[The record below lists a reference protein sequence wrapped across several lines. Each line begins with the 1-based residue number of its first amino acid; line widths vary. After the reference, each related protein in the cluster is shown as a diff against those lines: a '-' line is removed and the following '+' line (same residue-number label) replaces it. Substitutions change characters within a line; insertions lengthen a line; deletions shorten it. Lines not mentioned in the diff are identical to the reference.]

1 MKAKIRVVFY
11 PNVRLQTIAGWH
23 LKIETSKHDCEDDV
37 AGDRILTGASSTSA
51 ALILMVGESYIQRS
65 CSRVNSQFRGFLLLL
80 GP

>member
-37 AGDRILTGASSTSA
+37 AGDTEYS
-51 ALILMVGESYIQRS
+51 
-65 CSRVNSQFRGFLLLL
+65 L
-80 GP
+80 GRQVLQQL